1 MDEYPLTFAVPL
13 TRQLTAIVGSH
24 LSCEDS
30 ELQTISVRCRTLT
43 SGRCPVWHYPA
54 TLPLG
59 YHSHLAISDDVTHT
73 LILRPYK
80 IVQYHGFIP

>member
-43 SGRCPVWHYPA
+43 SGRCPV
-54 TLPLG
+54 
-59 YHSHLAISDDVTHT
+59 
-73 LILRPYK
+73 
-80 IVQYHGFIP
+80 